1 METKKETS
9 VTAGEKQ
16 VSITRVFDAPR
27 QLVFDAWTDPKHLL
41 RWYAPDNCSIKIK
54 EIEVM
59 PGGEFLHCIST
70 PQFGDCWCKGVYIE
84 VKRPERLVFTMT
96 VTNENGEDVASADVG
111 HDHEWPVQTTVMVIF
126 TERDGK
132 TTMTLQQTVSEALA
146 KKTGAYP
153 SWLQILDN
161 LERELALSIG
171 HL

>member
-1 METKKETS
+1 METKKEAS
-9 VTAGEKQ
+9 VIATEKQ

-41 RWYAPDNCSIKIK
+41 RWYAPDNCSFRIK

-59 PGGEFLHCIST
+59 PGGEFLHCISN

-84 VKRPERLVFTMT
+84 VKRPERLVFTMS

-111 HDHEWPVQTTVMVIF
+111 HHYDWPVQTTVMVTF
-126 TERDGK
+126 TEHDGK

-153 SWLQILDN
+153 SWLQMLDN
-161 LERELALSIG
+161 LERELKTVLTKF
-171 HL
+171 